1 MNLGK
6 VFVTRPHEVSTSA
19 FDSTGLLCVATFQYL
34 FITCLLRAGTAL
46 LRVPTCYLFLLL
58 VFRKLEKDREGS
70 RRFEKVRE
78 GSRRPEKVREGKRR
92 CANVIRCKGK
102 LQQPHV
108 F

>member
-19 FDSTGLLCVATFQYL
+19 FDSTVLLCVATFQYL

-78 GSRRPEKVREGKRR
+78 GWRRLEKVRESSRKLE
-92 CANVIRCKGK
+92 NIRESKK
-102 LQQPHV
+102 LT
-108 F
+108 FS